1 MKKLLFAISAM
12 AIILS
17 SCSQPTVTNT
27 SISGRF
33 VGSGTDSVFLER
45 ISDKFDKA
53 EQVAAAALADDG
65 SFDFDLT
72 IAEGESPRFYRL
84 AFNKSNRPVTLVVA
98 PGDDIKLESA
108 GNIFLN
114 YSVEGSEE
122 SALIAQFTHEYFAS
136 ADELANIAE
145 NQLVATGANRQL
157 ERRAYDLAREAML
170 TQVRFVGAHQ
180 DCLAAIYALHHNVAE
195 QYIPQLEGQGISIV
209 HYRSVLEGIKEKYA
223 SSPYI
228 EVLERS
234 IAESEAFNRVLDGMT
249 EVSYPDL
256 ELVDVM
262 GVKHKLSDND
272 GKVVLLYFWSALN
285 PMCNNLNADLKALY
299 NEYNERGFEIYHVS
313 EDDDKESWVT
323 AINKQNLPWPSL
335 YTAGDAR
342 VIEIYNVLKVPTTY
356 IISREGDITPVA
368 ENIDAIAREVKREI

>member
-1 MKKLLFAISAM
+1 MLFAISAM

-313 EDDDKESWVT
+313 VDDDKESWVT
-323 AINKQNLPWPSL
+323 AINKQNLPWSSL

-356 IISREGDITPVA
+356 IISREGDIAPVA

>member
-65 SFDFDLT
+65 SFDFNLT

-313 EDDDKESWVT
+313 VDDDKESWVT

>member
-1 MKKLLFAISAM
+1 
-12 AIILS
+12 
-17 SCSQPTVTNT
+17 
-27 SISGRF
+27 
-33 VGSGTDSVFLER
+33 
-45 ISDKFDKA
+45 
-53 EQVAAAALADDG
+53 
-65 SFDFDLT
+65 
-72 IAEGESPRFYRL
+72 
-84 AFNKSNRPVTLVVA
+84 LVVA

-272 GKVVLLYFWSALN
+272 GKVVLLYFWSALT

-313 EDDDKESWVT
+313 VDDDKESWVT

>member
-17 SCSQPTVTNT
+17 SCSQPTETNT

-114 YSVEGSEE
+114 YSVDGSEE

-157 ERRAYDLAREAML
+157 ERRAYDLAREAIL

-313 EDDDKESWVT
+313 VDDDKESWVT

-368 ENIDAIAREVKREI
+368 ENIDAIARKVKQEI

>member
-313 EDDDKESWVT
+313 VDDDKESWVT

>member
-1 MKKLLFAISAM
+1 MLFAISAM

-299 NEYNERGFEIYHVS
+299 NEYNERGFDIYHVS
-313 EDDDKESWVT
+313 VDDDKESWVT

>member
-285 PMCNNLNADLKALY
+285 PMCNNLNADLKVLY

-313 EDDDKESWVT
+313 VDDDKESWVT

-356 IISREGDITPVA
+356 IISREGDIIPVA

>member
-1 MKKLLFAISAM
+1 MLFAISAM

-209 HYRSVLEGIKEKYA
+209 HYRSVLEGVKEKYA

-313 EDDDKESWVT
+313 VDDDKESWVT

>member
-12 AIILS
+12 AIMLS

-313 EDDDKESWVT
+313 VDDDKESWVT

>member
-1 MKKLLFAISAM
+1 MLFAISAM

-17 SCSQPTVTNT
+17 SCSQPTATNT

-313 EDDDKESWVT
+313 VDDDKESWVT

>member
-72 IAEGESPRFYRL
+72 ITEGESPRFYRL

-313 EDDDKESWVT
+313 VDDDKESWVT
-323 AINKQNLPWPSL
+323 AINKQNLPWSSL

-356 IISREGDITPVA
+356 IISREGDIAPVA

>member
-1 MKKLLFAISAM
+1 MLFAISAM

-262 GVKHKLSDND
+262 GVKHRLSDND

-313 EDDDKESWVT
+313 VDDDKESWVT

>member
-1 MKKLLFAISAM
+1 MKKLLFTISAM

-17 SCSQPTVTNT
+17 SCSQPTETNT

-313 EDDDKESWVT
+313 VDDDKESWVT

>member
-17 SCSQPTVTNT
+17 SCSQPTETNT

-114 YSVEGSEE
+114 YSVEGSKE

-313 EDDDKESWVT
+313 VDDDKESWVT

>member
-1 MKKLLFAISAM
+1 MLFAISAM

-313 EDDDKESWVT
+313 VDDDKESWVT

-356 IISREGDITPVA
+356 IISREGDITPIA

>member
-1 MKKLLFAISAM
+1 MLFAISAM

-17 SCSQPTVTNT
+17 SCSQPTETNT

-98 PGDDIKLESA
+98 PGDDIKLESV

-209 HYRSVLEGIKEKYA
+209 YYRSVLEGIKEKYA

-313 EDDDKESWVT
+313 VDDDKESWVT